1 MKNLIILLTLFLL
14 SSCAGN
20 NEEVLA
26 NMDKVYGCD
35 NPHRQLTDI
44 EYNICIDKQRATG
57 EPIEFDKL
65 STNFR
70 DLLNF
75 EGRGG
80 GGGGYAITVN
90 KPLWDS
96 ALKIT
101 KQYPLK
107 IADNQGGYIETDWIY
122 SIENLNQRCA
132 IKISILSTELV
143 SNAVETNFLCQKE
156 VDEIWIADGND
167 YTNEEKQLTL
177 KILNEASKISQLSNL

>member
-1 MKNLIILLTLFLL
+1 MKNLIILLTLLL
-14 SSCAGN
+14 ISSCAGK

-44 EYNICIDKQRATG
+44 EYKICQDKQRSSG
-57 EPIEFDKL
+57 DPIDIDNLRTSFQ
-65 STNFR
+65 
-70 DLLNF
+70 DLLSF
-75 EGRGG
+75 E
-80 GGGGYAITVN
+80 GGGGYLMTVN

-96 ALKIT
+96 AIKIT
-101 KQYPLK
+101 KEYPLK

-122 SIENLNQRCA
+122 SIDNLNHRCA

-143 SNAVETNFLCQKE
+143 SNGVESNFLCQKQMN
-156 VDEIWIADGND
+156 EIWVADGND

>member
-1 MKNLIILLTLFLL
+1 MKNLIILSALFLI

-20 NEEVLA
+20 NQEVIS

-44 EYNICIDKQRATG
+44 EYKICVDKQRSSG
-57 EPIEFDKL
+57 EPLEIDKL
-65 STNFR
+65 RTNLSDYFSI
-70 DLLNF
+70 
-75 EGRGG
+75 ERGG
-80 GGGGYAITVN
+80 GTYIASVN

-96 ALKIT
+96 ALKVT
-101 KQYPLK
+101 KEYPLK

-122 SIENLNQRCA
+122 SIDNLNQRCA

-143 SNAVETNFLCQKE
+143 SNGVESNFLCQKQ
-156 VDEIWIADGND
+156 VNEIWVADGND

>member
-1 MKNLIILLTLFLL
+1 MKNLIILLALFLI

-20 NEEVLA
+20 NQEVIS

-44 EYNICIDKQRATG
+44 EYKICVDKQRASG
-57 EPIEFDKL
+57 EPLEMDELRTNLSDLFSIE
-65 STNFR
+65 
-70 DLLNF
+70 
-75 EGRGG
+75 RGSG
-80 GGGGYAITVN
+80 TYIASVN

-101 KQYPLK
+101 KEYPLK

-122 SIENLNQRCA
+122 SIDSLNQRCA

-143 SNAVETNFLCQKE
+143 SNGIESNFLCQKQ
-156 VDEIWIADGND
+156 VDEIWVADGID